1 MYQTLY
7 VLYYV
12 ILYLYEYIKERDKMN
27 IRIKNK
33 LKQEKGFGMGDIAVA
48 IIVIFMFIGVIG
60 GGIITIYNIQTTTK
74 MSSIATLYG
83 IQILE
88 EIDRIDYEDVA
99 ILNNQVE
106 NEKFCTTCI
115 DKFKIPSGINI
126 ELNVETPTPDN
137 SNNTIK
143 NINLK
148 ITANIA
154 NRVETIRLNNI
165 KVKEL

>member
-1 MYQTLY
+1 MYQILY

-12 ILYLYEYIKERDKMN
+12 ILYLYNYIKERDKMN

-33 LKQEKGFGMGDIAVA
+33 LKQEKGFGMGDIALA
-48 IIVIFMFIGVIG
+48 IIIIVMFIGVIG
-60 GGIITIYNIQTTTK
+60 GGIVTVYNIQTTTK

-83 IQILE
+83 IQVLE
-88 EIDRIDYEDVA
+88 EIDRIDYEDVEK
-99 ILNNQVE
+99 LVEQVE
-106 NEKFCTTCI
+106 NERFCTECVN
-115 DKFKIPSGINI
+115 KFGIPSGINL
-126 ELNVETPTPDN
+126 ELNVETPTPDE

-148 ITANIA
+148 ITVDIA